1 LYLSNLP
8 GEATFVLSVEDMEI
22 TTADQEIANDDYD
35 LMIRM
40 ASKLLT
46 DF

>member
-1 LYLSNLP
+1 
-8 GEATFVLSVEDMEI
+8 MEI
-22 TTADQEIANDDYD
+22 TTAEQEIANDDYD

-46 DF
+46 DFWMMFFTTCC